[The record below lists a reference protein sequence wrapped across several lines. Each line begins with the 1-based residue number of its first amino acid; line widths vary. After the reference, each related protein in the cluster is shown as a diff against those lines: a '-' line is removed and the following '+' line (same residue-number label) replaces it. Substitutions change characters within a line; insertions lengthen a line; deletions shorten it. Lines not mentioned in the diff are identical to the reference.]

1 MRLDTMTPTPLL
13 NLLRLSTLTALA
25 PSSARSPPPPC
36 SHQPGAQLK
45 RSRQSVPLSTLSA
58 KAKKAESMSSPCPH
72 QPGAQMKRSR
82 QPIPL
87 LTLSTKAKKAE
98 RMSSPPWETTHFPKK
113 GTNPKSAG
121 QCQAQLQWPLVIRK
135 MIDQVSA
142 RRNPSQSKLP
152 PFQSPLTL
160 PLLLSKKKGNRIF
173 NDGSKV
179 AVQVGLAATLPL
191 LFKKGCFSAS
201 TGVVKALLGKFQ
213 ATGKKSKHFNWK
225 RWLRAGLDAMPA
237 LFEITSYKKT
247 QVRHFTLQTK
257 WGHIDEGRMN
267 ERTMSVIDFINSEV
281 RRSGEVEDI

>member
-1 MRLDTMTPTPLL
+1 MKLDSMTPTPLL

-160 PLLLSKKKGNRIF
+160 PLLLSKKRAIVF
-173 NDGSKV
+173 SKME
-179 AVQVGLAATLPL
+179 AKL
-191 LFKKGCFSAS
+191 LYKSAS
-201 TGVVKALLGKFQ
+201 PQRFSSYSRRAVFQ
-213 ATGKKSKHFNWK
+213 LEWKVRSNLKSERRSSSATWRHVSKSMKEDHTKVWSRLFLASFKQLAKSQSISTGKGGSELGLM
-225 RWLRAGLDAMPA
+225 RCLPYLR
-237 LFEITSYKKT
+237 
-247 QVRHFTLQTK
+247 
-257 WGHIDEGRMN
+257 
-267 ERTMSVIDFINSEV
+267 
-281 RRSGEVEDI
+281 